1 MFILLYSEWA
11 STRRPRKFGSVYRT
25 QLEILSKPKSS
36 HSAWRLSSLQ
46 FNWFRGHFI
55 RNKENWRESECSH
68 SCSDED
74 KNVYSHKNS
83 ADDFLARRETTLL
96 ATKTKYIMGEDVLF
110 HDMHY
115 L

>member
-1 MFILLYSEWA
+1 MPGDYLA
-11 STRRPRKFGSVYRT
+11 SNSIGF
-25 QLEILSKPKSS
+25 
-36 HSAWRLSSLQ
+36 AD
-46 FNWFRGHFI
+46 HFI
-55 RNKENWRESECSH
+55 RNKENWRESACSH
-68 SCSDED
+68 SCNDEV

-96 ATKTKYIMGEDVLF
+96 ARKTKYIMGEDVLF

>member
-1 MFILLYSEWA
+1 MNGLAHDDRGNLDRFTGHSLRYSPSQRVHTVPGDYLA
-11 STRRPRKFGSVYRT
+11 
-25 QLEILSKPKSS
+25 
-36 HSAWRLSSLQ
+36 
-46 FNWFRGHFI
+46 FNSIGFADLFI
-55 RNKENWRESECSH
+55 RNKEKWCETECSH
-68 SCSDED
+68 SCSDKV